1 MDPPSGDGGAE
12 AASTSSTR
20 IGGILREAPVRDVPS
35 VPLPEK
41 RTPSR
46 RNYPSLLS
54 VPPPQARSSRRNLGL
69 RSPYFVA
76 YMCSVAPIR
85 VRTRVRTHKVSR
97 KSPRR
102 KVSLTHSTL
111 SGYISLHEDP
121 IETLFLKSVQS
132 LELQLY

>member
-1 MDPPSGDGGAE
+1 MDPPSGDGAE

-69 RSPYFVA
+69 RSPYSSRTCVA
-76 YMCSVAPIR
+76 SR
-85 VRTRVRTHKVSR
+85 QFEFTRVRTHKVSR

-121 IETLFLKSVQS
+121 IERLFLKSVQS
-132 LELQLY
+132 RELRLY